1 MEIKVRIAILSHL
14 SDAQE
19 LINMGFKDKAYNQI
33 TFESRLDPNQRDAS
47 LLRQPFAHESRL
59 FQVITLPEY
68 PTSHPSVV
76 NIARYYAERSTRS

>member
-33 TFESRLDPNQRDAS
+33 TFAKRLVINYPDTEKYVSEKELNDLWS
-47 LLRQPFAHESRL
+47 KL
-59 FQVITLPEY
+59 FEPKK
-68 PTSHPSVV
+68 
-76 NIARYYAERSTRS
+76 